1 MESKYG
7 NLVICKFKLWTW
19 DLGVP
24 DGGHYSLP
32 LAWTEMWLRDKIG
45 SDPGK

>member
-1 MESKYG
+1 M
-7 NLVICKFKLWTW
+7 VICKFKCWTW

-24 DGGHYSLP
+24 DGGHYSLS
-32 LAWTEMWLRDKIG
+32 LAWTEMWVRDKIG